1 VLLIFGWADLIV
13 CPPSFPK
20 TKGLVIYDDDR
31 INDASQRSVIALD
44 SHSGRGPMNLLQAIA
59 VRKPFKRCIERTWR
73 QPHHPQVLNYEDII
87 AEDYEIEGS
96 TPEYAITAAELNQVY
111 QLGIGRE
118 HAAFKRMA
126 ASVTNR
132 GKLV

>member
-1 VLLIFGWADLIV
+1 MTLIQ
-13 CPPSFPK
+13 
-20 TKGLVIYDDDR
+20 
-31 INDASQRSVIALD
+31 ASSA
-44 SHSGRGPMNLLQAIA
+44 
-59 VRKPFKRCIERTWR
+59 RKPFKRCIERTWR
-73 QPHHPQVLNYEDII
+73 QPHQPQILNYEDII

-111 QLGIGRE
+111 QLGIGQE
-118 HAAFKRMA
+118 YAAFKRMA